1 MKRSDCRELSLMIF
15 LSHRYSFI
23 YFLLNT
29 KVVTKYDSKYEE
41 LPIDLSTY
49 LYIMKP
55 KKRMQLIS
63 CLCLL
68 WYCMCNSSNK
78 KGFTLIEI
86 IAVLAILGI
95 ITAIAMPKYFSLM
108 EDSRR
113 KAVQSAL
120 AEGRSRATSW
130 GSQQYLSSGA
140 WPTVDEYVAAADTI
154 GEDGGD
160 FRFSYRRFDAKTL
173 RITGEG
179 RTGTILHDIDESVHL
194 VIPGSN

>member
-1 MKRSDCRELSLMIF
+1 
-15 LSHRYSFI
+15 
-23 YFLLNT
+23 
-29 KVVTKYDSKYEE
+29 
-41 LPIDLSTY
+41 
-49 LYIMKP
+49 
-55 KKRMQLIS
+55 
-63 CLCLL
+63 
-68 WYCMCNSSNK
+68 MCNSSNK

-130 GSQQYLSSGA
+130 GSQQYLSIGA

-160 FRFSYRRFDAKTL
+160 FRFSYSRFDEKTL
-173 RITGEG
+173 RITAEG
-179 RTGTILHDIDESVHL
+179 RTGTILHDIDESAHL